1 MSEEESAALTE
12 ESVLDNEIAQAQEP
26 EQIET
31 PESVE
36 PLDSAPADTEAQPKE
51 DGFQKRIN
59 KVTADKYAEKR
70 RADELQKRLEELEA
84 SKVQTS
90 TGEAPK
96 LENFDYDQ
104 DAYQAALIE
113 HKVKAALAENNAK
126 QSQEAISAQAQ
137 EASKTYEGLVNELGK
152 DDFFE
157 VANNIPTLDQGL
169 VAELMSTKEGVEMI
183 YHMGT
188 HLDVADKISNMQPMA
203 AMAELGRLS
212 ASLSAQPQIKTSAA
226 PDPIEPLSSGG
237 SLNKDVGEMS
247 MEEIYNS

>member
-1 MSEEESAALTE
+1 MSEEQTAALTE

-31 PESVE
+31 PEAVE
-36 PLDSAPADTEAQPKE
+36 PLESAPADTEAQPKE

-70 RADELQKRLEELEA
+70 RADELQKRVEELEA
-84 SKVQTS
+84 GKVQT
-90 TGEAPK
+90 TTDNAPK
-96 LENFDYDQ
+96 LEDFDYDQ
-104 DAYQAALIE
+104 DKYQAALID
-113 HKVKAALAENNAK
+113 HRVTTALAENQAK

-152 DDFFE
+152 DDFYE

-183 YHMGT
+183 YHLGS
-188 HLDVADKISNMQPMA
+188 HLDIADRISNMQPLQ
-203 AMAELGRLS
+203 AMAELGRIS
-212 ASLSAQPQIKTSAA
+212 AGMSAPKPIKTSAA
-226 PDPIEPLSSGG
+226 PDPIEPLNSGG